1 MKTSFAALAACVCLM
16 AGPALAERV
25 DLELVLAADGS
36 GSIDDQEFQL
46 QRAGYAA
53 AITNPSVLTA
63 IQSGFHG
70 RIALAHVEWGGPGSQ
85 HTIVDWMVI
94 SDAASAQAFA
104 DKLMAAP
111 RVAQGF
117 NSISGAIDHATDLI
131 RGNDIDGARLV
142 IDVSG
147 DGPQIGGRPLPISRA
162 EALADGIT
170 INALVIKSP
179 GGGYPGP
186 GGMPL
191 DAHYDRDVIGGQG
204 AFVMVAESRAH
215 FAEAILTKM
224 IEEIADERPTGLP
237 KTELADRRA
246 PAD

>member
-1 MKTSFAALAACVCLM
+1 MKTSLAALLTCLCLL

-36 GSIDDQEFQL
+36 GSIDDQEFRL

-53 AITNPSVLTA
+53 AITNPNVLAA

-70 RIALAHVEWGGPGSQ
+70 RIALAHVEWGGPASQ

-104 DKLMAAP
+104 DKLVAAP
-111 RVAQGF
+111 RVAQGY
-117 NSISGAIDHATDLI
+117 NSISGAIDHAADLI
-131 RGNDIDGARLV
+131 RSNDIDGARLV

-147 DGPQIGGRPLPISRA
+147 DGPQIGGRPLPVARA

-170 INALVIKSP
+170 INGLVIKSP

-204 AFVMVAESRAH
+204 AFVMVAETRAN
-215 FAEAILTKM
+215 FAEAILAKM
-224 IEEIADERPTGLP
+224 IEEIADERPTGDP
-237 KTELADRRA
+237 AATLAARRA
-246 PAD
+246 SPD

>member
-1 MKTSFAALAACVCLM
+1 MKTSLAALFASFCLL
-16 AGPALAERV
+16 AGPAVAERV

-53 AITNPSVLTA
+53 AITSPGVLAA
-63 IQSGFHG
+63 IQSGYHG
-70 RIALAHVEWGGPGSQ
+70 RIALAHVEWGGPFSQ

-111 RVAQGF
+111 RVAQGY
-117 NSISGAIDHATDLI
+117 NSISGAIDHAADLI
-131 RGNDIDGARLV
+131 RGNGIDGARLV
-142 IDVSG
+142 IDISG

-204 AFVMVAESRAH
+204 AFVMVAETRAN
-215 FAEAILTKM
+215 FAEAILAKM

-237 KTELADRRA
+237 KTELADHRA